1 MYLSPR
7 RLLRVRSG
15 PRCFRLPLIYF
26 FCDGVQVGIG
36 DFSAPAVA
44 VVGAVEDDRGAA
56 AAPAR
61 TGRRGTIRR
70 RCRGRRRGWARGA
83 RGRRRRADSSRR
95 PPSVVRPRHAVCT
108 LQGLRHEDVPIEVEE
123 LESIS
128 HFLNSGGN
136 TLRSTSAMPLRWK
149 KSRLI
154 CSTKAGLDEG
164 GNPLYDPTQ
173 LEKVYLK

>member
-1 MYLSPR
+1 MGVDGAGREGLG
-7 RLLRVRSG
+7 V
-15 PRCFRLPLIYF
+15 
-26 FCDGVQVGIG
+26 DGV
-36 DFSAPAVA
+36 
-44 VVGAVEDDRGAA
+44 E
-56 AAPAR
+56 R
-61 TGRRGTIRR
+61 TVRD
-70 RCRGRRRGWARGA
+70 A
-83 RGRRRRADSSRR
+83 RR
-95 PPSVVRPRHAVCT
+95 PVVRPRHAVCT

-123 LESIS
+123 LESMS

-173 LEKVYLK
+173 LEKAYLK